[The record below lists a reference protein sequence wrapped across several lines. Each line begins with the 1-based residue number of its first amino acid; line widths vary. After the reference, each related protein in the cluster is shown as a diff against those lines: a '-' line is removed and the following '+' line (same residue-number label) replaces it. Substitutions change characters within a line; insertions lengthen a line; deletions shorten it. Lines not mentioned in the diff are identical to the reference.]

1 MKTIKALSIIFL
13 ASLCLII
20 TLPVLPVLAQ
30 ADEDEN
36 LDRVIQGFED
46 EPAHKP
52 EESFDRILEGFE
64 DQQEKESPQVIDSED
79 STTRNDDQNGVFS
92 VSFNG
97 HAGVRSTYN
106 YAHEK
111 PEANETDWRGLSSL
125 RAEMMLE
132 IDTKLGKNWSARIS
146 GSAAYDAA
154 YDINGRDSYTDDVQD
169 NYISEVELLEMYV
182 QGSLLRYLDVKAGRQ
197 IVVWGNLDNIRVT
210 DILNPLNLREI
221 GATDIE
227 DRRLPVTMLKIDAY
241 ISNWT
246 LSGLAIPEIRFN
258 KNPEYG
264 SDFYP
269 ADLPPVRED
278 TPESGF
284 EHMEYAL
291 SASGVFS
298 GWDVAFY
305 WADVYSD
312 APHLKRLPGLFQ
324 VELAH
329 AHLNLYGAAFDVAL
343 GNWLLKAEV
352 AYITGLKYFNTADE
366 TYSRT
371 DVGAGIEFSGFSK
384 TILGLEVVQRHIHDY
399 EDVLENEPDNLEKI
413 STQSAAML
421 TKTWLN
427 ETLSLTILA
436 SAFGTDFKKGSLQ
449 RYELAYDISD
459 GLLVKGGLV
468 AYQSGATTGFNN
480 IGDNDRLFLEFKYSF

>member
-1 MKTIKALSIIFL
+1 MKTVKALPIIFFV
-13 ASLCLII
+13 SLCLI
-20 TLPVLPVLAQ
+20 LLQPVFPALA
-30 ADEDEN
+30 AAGEED
-36 LDRVIQGFED
+36 LDHLIEGFED
-46 EPAHKP
+46 EPDHTS
-52 EESFDRILEGFE
+52 EESFDRLFEGFE
-64 DQQEKESPQVIDSED
+64 DQQEED
-79 STTRNDDQNGVFS
+79 SLQAIDDEDATTRDGYQNELIA

-97 HAGVRSTYN
+97 HASVRSTYN

-125 RAEMMLE
+125 RSEVMLE
-132 IDTKLGKNWSARIS
+132 IDTKLGENWSARIS

-169 NYISEVELLEMYV
+169 NYIEEVELLETYI
-182 QGSLLRYLDVKAGRQ
+182 QGRLLRNLDVKAGRQ

-221 GATDIE
+221 GTIDIE

-246 LSGLAIPEIRFN
+246 FSGLAIPEIRFN

-269 ADLPPVRED
+269 ADLPPVHED
-278 TPESGF
+278 TPESGL
-284 EHMEYAL
+284 ENMEYAL

-298 GWDVAFY
+298 GWDIAFY

-312 APHLKRLPGLFQ
+312 TSHLKRLPGFFQ

-329 AHLNLYGAAFDVAL
+329 AHLNLYGAAFDIAL
-343 GNWLLKAEV
+343 GNWLLKAE
-352 AYITGLKYFNTADE
+352 AAHITGLKYFNTANDS
-366 TYSRT
+366 YSRT
-371 DVGAGIEFSGFSK
+371 DVGAGIEFSGFSE
-384 TILGLEVVQRHIHDY
+384 TILGLEVVQRYIHDY
-399 EDVLENEPDNLEKI
+399 DDVLENEPDNLEKI

-449 RYELAYDISD
+449 RYELVYDISD
-459 GLLVKGGLV
+459 GLLVKGGWV
-468 AYQSGATTGFNN
+468 AYQSGNTTGFNN

>member
-1 MKTIKALSIIFL
+1 MKIVKALPIIVF
-13 ASLCLII
+13 ASLCLIF
-20 TLPVLPVLAQ
+20 LQHVLPELVA
-30 ADEDEN
+30 AEED
-36 LDRVIQGFED
+36 LDHLIEGFED
-46 EPAHKP
+46 ESTNVS
-52 EESFDRILEGFE
+52 EESFDRILDGFE
-64 DQQEKESPQVIDSED
+64 EQRGEESLQVDDDED
-79 STTRNDDQNGVFS
+79 STRRDEHQNRVTGM
-92 VSFNG
+92 SFNG
-97 HAGVRSTYN
+97 HARLRSTYN

-111 PEANETDWRGLSSL
+111 PEPNETDWRGLSSL
-125 RAEMMLE
+125 RSEVMLE
-132 IDTKLGKNWSARIS
+132 IDKKLGKNWSARIS
-146 GSAAYDAA
+146 ASAAYDAA

-169 NYISEVELLEMYV
+169 NYIEEVELLETYV
-182 QGSLLRYLDVKAGRQ
+182 QGRLLKYLDVKAGRQ

-221 GATDIE
+221 GVTDIE

-241 ISNWT
+241 IFNWT
-246 LSGLAIPEIRFN
+246 LSGMAIPEIRFN

-269 ADLPPVRED
+269 ADLPPVHEE
-278 TPESGF
+278 TPEDGF

-312 APHLKRLPGLFQ
+312 ASHLERLPGVFQ
-324 VELAH
+324 VELVH
-329 AHLNLYGAAFDVAL
+329 AQLNLYGVAVDVVI

-352 AYITGLKYFNTADE
+352 AHITGLKYFNTADE
-366 TYSRT
+366 TFSRT
-371 DVGAGIEFSGFSK
+371 DVGAGIEFSGFSE

-413 STQSAAML
+413 STQSAVML

-427 ETLSLTILA
+427 KTLSLTILA

-459 GLLVKGGLV
+459 GLLVKGGLAV
-468 AYQSGATTGFNN
+468 YQSGSTTGFNN

>member
-1 MKTIKALSIIFL
+1 MKIIKALLSIVF
-13 ASLCLII
+13 ASLCLI
-20 TLPVLPVLAQ
+20 LLQPVFPEIA
-30 ADEDEN
+30 AAEED
-36 LDRVIQGFED
+36 LDSLIEGFED
-46 EPAHKP
+46 EPVNAS
-52 EESFDRILEGFE
+52 EESLDHLLDGFE
-64 DQQEKESPQVIDSED
+64 EPQGEDSPQVIED
-79 STTRNDDQNGVFS
+79 ENATSQNENKNKVDAI
-92 VSFNG
+92 SFKG
-97 HAGVRSTYN
+97 HASVRSTYN

-125 RAEMMLE
+125 RSEVMLE

-146 GSAAYDAA
+146 GSAFYDAA

-169 NYISEVELLEMYV
+169 NYIEDVELLETYI

-221 GATDIE
+221 GTADIE
-227 DRRLPVTMLKIDAY
+227 DRRLPVNMLKIDAY
-241 ISNWT
+241 LSNWT
-246 LSGLAIPEIRFN
+246 FSGFAIPEIRFN
-258 KNPEYG
+258 KVPEYG

-269 ADLPPVRED
+269 ADLPPLRED
-278 TPESGF
+278 KPESGF
-284 EHMEYAL
+284 ENMEYAL
-291 SASGVFS
+291 SIRGVFS

-312 APHLKRLPGLFQ
+312 ASYLKQLPDFSQ

-329 AHLNLYGAAFDVAL
+329 ANLKLYGAAVDVAL

-352 AYITGLKYFNTADE
+352 AHITGLKYFNTAGE

-371 DVGAGIEFSGFSK
+371 DVGAGIEFSGFSEAM
-384 TILGLEVVQRHIHDY
+384 LSLEVVQRHIHDY
-399 EDVLENEPDNLEKI
+399 DDVLEDEPDNLKRV

-427 ETLSLTILA
+427 ESLSLTILA
-436 SAFGTDFKKGSLQ
+436 SAFGTDFKKGSFQ

-459 GLLVKGGLV
+459 GLLVKGGWV
-468 AYQSGATTGFNN
+468 AYQSGSTNGFNN
-480 IGDNDRLFLEFKYSF
+480 IGDNDRLFLECKYSF

>member
-1 MKTIKALSIIFL
+1 M
-13 ASLCLII
+13 
-20 TLPVLPVLAQ
+20 
-30 ADEDEN
+30 
-36 LDRVIQGFED
+36 
-46 EPAHKP
+46 
-52 EESFDRILEGFE
+52 
-64 DQQEKESPQVIDSED
+64 
-79 STTRNDDQNGVFS
+79 
-92 VSFNG
+92 
-97 HAGVRSTYN
+97 
-106 YAHEK
+106 
-111 PEANETDWRGLSSL
+111 
-125 RAEMMLE
+125 
-132 IDTKLGKNWSARIS
+132 
-146 GSAAYDAA
+146 
-154 YDINGRDSYTDDVQD
+154 
-169 NYISEVELLEMYV
+169 ELLETYV
-182 QGSLLRYLDVKAGRQ
+182 QGRLLKYLDVKAGRQ

-227 DRRLPVTMLKIDAY
+227 DRRLPVNMLKVDAY
-241 ISNWT
+241 VYNWT

-258 KNPEYG
+258 KEPEYG

-269 ADLPPVRED
+269 ADLPPVDED
-278 TPESGF
+278 KPESGF
-284 EHMEYAL
+284 ENMEYAL
-291 SASGVFS
+291 SARGVFS

-312 APHLKRLPGLFQ
+312 APHLKRLPGFFQ

-329 AHLNLYGAAFDVAL
+329 AHLKLYGAAFDVAL

-352 AYITGLKYFNTADE
+352 AHITGLKYFNTDDE

-371 DVGAGIEFSGFSK
+371 DVGAGIEFSGFSEM
-384 TILGLEVVQRHIHDY
+384 ILGIEVVQRHIHDY
-399 EDVLENEPDNLEKI
+399 DDVLENEPDNLKKI

-436 SAFGTDFKKGSLQ
+436 SAFGTDLKKGSLQ
-449 RYELAYDISD
+449 RYELIYDILD

-468 AYQSGATTGFNN
+468 AYQSGSTTGFNN